1 MRTYEALRRE
11 GGISGGD
18 VEEDEVVREP
28 ESVLES
34 LLRNCWEESSGER
47 GNCAGRM
54 RGDPKTASAGERLV
68 LS

>member
-1 MRTYEALRRE
+1 VLRRE

-28 ESVLES
+28 ERVLES

-47 GNCAGRM
+47 GNWAGRM
-54 RGDPKTASAGERLV
+54 RGEPKTASARERLD